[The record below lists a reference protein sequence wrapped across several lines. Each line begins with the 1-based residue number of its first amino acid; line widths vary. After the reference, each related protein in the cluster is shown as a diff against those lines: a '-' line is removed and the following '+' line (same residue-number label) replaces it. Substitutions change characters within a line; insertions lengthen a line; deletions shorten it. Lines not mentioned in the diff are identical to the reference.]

1 MVSMREIIPILTINR
16 ANTHMKNQ
24 MVILLLPGPD
34 LLDTLPMEF
43 PEPFVPAVVD
53 SAGSKSEPPETSG
66 TMDAGSIIARQR
78 TLKLGEVPSDDD
90 ACADHKVG
98 QNICSVNILGNTQ
111 KHK

>member
-1 MVSMREIIPILTINR
+1 
-16 ANTHMKNQ
+16 
-24 MVILLLPGPD
+24 
-34 LLDTLPMEF
+34 MEF

-111 KHK
+111 KHKYDSIRQIIFGFKCYIMM